1 VGDAV
6 PSISAK
12 DQHGIDCVFTNGTGF
27 LLIATEK
34 ENAKSANLII
44 AGQGMGGLEK
54 HGAVYMMDI
63 HTMPAIARLFAL
75 PKLRKYPHRIVL
87 IDSPNTLS
95 WVMVR
100 PGMITVL
107 ALKPDSRIMKISFWD
122 PGKEPL
128 SVAFQ

>member
-1 VGDAV
+1 MYLLTG
-6 PSISAK
+6 
-12 DQHGIDCVFTNGTGF
+12 QGF

-34 ENAKSANLII
+34 ENAKSANLIF
-44 AGQGMGGLEK
+44 AGQGMGGGLEK
-54 HGAVYMMDI
+54 HGAVYMRDI